1 MGYFLWFCLLG
12 AVTTGVCALLFLTLG
27 LEHRY
32 GRATLLSILIGTFIS
47 LLTSRPAFFG
57 TGLFPA
63 EAGDWE
69 YVWES
74 VFGWSLGAVAIYAAL
89 KWILPQPSDDD

>member
-12 AVTTGVCALLFLTLG
+12 AITTGVCALLFLTLG

-32 GRATLLSILIGTFIS
+32 GRATLLSILIGAFIS

-63 EAGDWE
+63 EAGIGNMSGNRYTVGPSE
-69 YVWES
+69 R
-74 VFGWSLGAVAIYAAL
+74 
-89 KWILPQPSDDD
+89 LPSTPR